1 MQDPFIRDDI
11 GYNSRNPKKQKKQ
24 KKNKNKTKRSDAVL
38 VVEAGF
44 ERIFKAGKKVQIN
57 EFLKSENSSIGCE
70 VKRKIETFKL
80 EQEGDNL
87 VYYLVA

>member
-11 GYNSRNPKKQKKQ
+11 GYNSQSPK
-24 KKNKNKTKRSDAVL
+24 KNKTKRSDAVL

-57 EFLKSENSSIGCE
+57 EFLKSENSSVGCE
-70 VKRKIETFKL
+70 VK
-80 EQEGDNL
+80 
-87 VYYLVA
+87 